1 MVPNLLEIQAMKTTK
16 SILFAFT
23 LSLFLSFT
31 ALAGSSKEAIQLNI
45 AVGNVPGQIQAIQSA
60 VNEPQYSEITTEN
73 KSTLNS
79 QLAALQ
85 QGQLDSVGAVE
96 AQNQINAILKQAFA
110 DSRIVCTFEKPL
122 GSNMKQRTCLTV
134 AAKKKQHQNTQNT
147 SDLNNPVMSAGN

>member
-1 MVPNLLEIQAMKTTK
+1 MKTTK
-16 SILFAFT
+16 SILFALT
-23 LSLFLSFT
+23 LSLFLSFA
-31 ALAGSSKEAIQLNI
+31 ALAASSKEALQLNI
-45 AVGNVPGQIQAIQSA
+45 AAGNVPGQIQAIQSA
-60 VNEPQYSEITTEN
+60 VNEPQYSELTAEN

-85 QGQLDSVGAVE
+85 QGQLDSVGAAE

-110 DSRIVCTFEKPL
+110 DSRMVCTFEKPL
-122 GSNMKQRTCLTV
+122 GSNMKQRNCMTV